1 MTWGFLC
8 WGETLVHTC
17 IHLKSHWLY
26 TLLSWCA
33 YTKKK
38 KKKGSNDL
46 KHVLPWLQRRIG
58 KITGWHGDG
67 TGHVWVILQLLISKW
82 EWFEQ
87 VWSNAAIWGC
97 CQLEGVRAAPGFGGT
112 WEKNHQTGASSG
124 TLLASPPSLYDHLLL
139 AVPLSISSMPVATFW
154 KSIRFQNKCA
164 HADLL
169 RINKKCEM
177 KTDLVIFT

>member
-1 MTWGFLC
+1 MLYRTGVYKAQKMTWGFLC

-112 WEKNHQTGASSG
+112 WEKK
-124 TLLASPPSLYDHLLL
+124 PSDRSQLWYFVGQPSVALWPL
-139 AVPLSISSMPVATFW
+139 AVGSTSFHLFNASGNI
-154 KSIRFQNKCA
+154 
-164 HADLL
+164 L
-169 RINKKCEM
+169 KKYPIP
-177 KTDLVIFT
+177 K